1 VLLQDQQI
9 RFHAGATSLYQ
20 HRILRIDQPEGL
32 AAMQHLAVAWRP
44 ETDRVTIHTFRL
56 TRGGRAND
64 LLEVVRAVLAS
75 PAMAYAPLSVDGQR
89 RLGLPIAGLAVGD
102 VVELAYSI
110 ERAEPLLGGHHELVM
125 DAGTHGGIDRLLLAA
140 RWDGDLPMAVAGRNL
155 PAPLARGAADVLL
168 QSDAPLGPSKAARLI
183 EFSDFAEWGQV
194 AGLFQPLF
202 AEARRLAPASPLRG
216 EIEAI
221 RAAGGGP
228 RRRPPRR

>member
-1 VLLQDQQI
+1 
-9 RFHAGATSLYQ
+9 
-20 HRILRIDQPEGL
+20 
-32 AAMQHLAVAWRP
+32 
-44 ETDRVTIHTFRL
+44 
-56 TRGGRAND
+56 
-64 LLEVVRAVLAS
+64 
-75 PAMAYAPLSVDGQR
+75 MAYAPLSVDGQR

-202 AEARRLAPASPLRG
+202 AEARRLAPASPLRARSSDPG
-216 EIEAI
+216 G
-221 RAAGGGP
+221 RRRGRGAGGRGADAGA
-228 RRRPPRR
+228 PPREIPLCGAGRGQSAAFERRCGVGAGALPIARARPRCCWRCWMGWALPPNPRWWPRMAARRWTAACPT